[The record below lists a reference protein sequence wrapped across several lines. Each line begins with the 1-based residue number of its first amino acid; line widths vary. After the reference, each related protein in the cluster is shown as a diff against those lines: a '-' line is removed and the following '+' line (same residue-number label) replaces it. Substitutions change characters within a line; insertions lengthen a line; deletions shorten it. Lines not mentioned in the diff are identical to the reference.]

1 MRQFLGPSGPH
12 AAQFPGGI
20 ERNHRFLC
28 TEFPGPGPPPAEGR
42 APGTDRLQSA
52 AKVFRSAPMKTHLQ
66 ELLRTALD
74 ALLAEAGVQAAP
86 AIQLD
91 ATKDAKFGDFQ
102 TNLALQL
109 AKPLGLAPRAVAEKL
124 AQALP
129 ASPQVARVEIAG
141 PGFINFFLNKSAFQA
156 VVAEVLKQK
165 EGYGRDDSG
174 TKGRIMVEFVSAN
187 PTGPMHV
194 GHGRG
199 AAYGD
204 SICNLLTATGWTVW
218 REYYINDAG
227 RQVDIL
233 AISVWLRY
241 LELCGETLPFPKR
254 GYPADYIRA
263 SAGRVREALGDTLR
277 HEAAVVLGGLP
288 AEPVVP
294 EGADD
299 KQKDAIKLQQEAYA
313 DALIARARL
322 LLGDGYVQLQ
332 RIALD
337 DQLAVIRATL
347 ESFNVRFDQW
357 SSEAALVQSG
367 FVTRALERLAAQ
379 GLTYERDGALWMK
392 TEAYGDEKDRVL
404 VKADGAATY
413 FCNDLAY
420 HVDKLDR
427 GWNPLMDVWGADHH
441 GYIAR
446 VRAAIE
452 ALTGKK
458 DALNVQLIQFVTL
471 SSGRMGKRSGN
482 FVTLQ
487 DLIDEAGT
495 DATRFFY
502 LMRGHEQ
509 HLEFDIDLARSQT
522 TDNPVY
528 YVQYAHA
535 RICRVFDQLRD
546 KGGAFDEAAGIAA
559 LQRLDNE
566 HEKAL
571 LTLLNRY
578 PEALRKAATDYAPH
592 AVVFYLKDLA
602 EALHSYYN
610 LHRFLVDDDAELQNA
625 RLALVRATGQVL
637 RNALAILGV
646 SAPEKMYR
654 EEG

>member
-1 MRQFLGPSGPH
+1 
-12 AAQFPGGI
+12 
-20 ERNHRFLC
+20 
-28 TEFPGPGPPPAEGR
+28 
-42 APGTDRLQSA
+42 
-52 AKVFRSAPMKTHLQ
+52 MKAHLHD
-66 ELLRTALD
+66 LLRAALD
-74 ALLAEAGVQAAP
+74 ALLAETGATADP

-109 AKPLGLAPRAVAEKL
+109 AKPLGQQPRAVAQKLVEKL
-124 AQALP
+124 PGSA
-129 ASPQVARVEIAG
+129 QVAKVEIAG

-156 VVAEVLKQK
+156 VVAEVLKQ
-165 EGYGRDDSG
+165 GADYGTDRSG
-174 TKGRIMVEFVSAN
+174 KAGKIMVEFVSAN

-204 SICNLLTATGWTVW
+204 SICNLLSATGWTVW

-241 LELCGETLPFPKR
+241 LELCGVTLPFPKR
-254 GYPADYIRA
+254 GYPADYIRRTA
-263 SAGRVREALGDTLR
+263 QLVKDAHGESLKRDA
-277 HEAAVVLGGLP
+277 AAVLDGLA

-294 EGADD
+294 EGASD
-299 KQKDAIKLQQEAYA
+299 KQKEEIKLQQEAYA
-313 DALIARARL
+313 DTLIQRARS
-322 LLGDGYVQLQ
+322 LLGDGYAQLQ

-337 DQLAVIRATL
+337 DQLGTIRKTL
-347 ESFNVRFDQW
+347 SDFNVGFDQW
-357 SSEAALVQSG
+357 SSEAELVKSG
-367 FVTRALERLAAQ
+367 FVEKAIKRLRDQ
-379 GLTYERDGALWMK
+379 GLVYDKDGAVWMK

-427 GWNPLMDVWGADHH
+427 GWNLLMDVWGADHH

-452 ALTGKK
+452 ALTGRK

-522 TDNPVY
+522 TENPVF

-535 RICRVFDQLRD
+535 RICRVFDQLAD
-546 KGGAFDEAAGIAA
+546 KGGKFDQAAGLAA

-566 HEKAL
+566 HEKII

-578 PEALRKAATDYAPH
+578 PEVLRRAAADYTPH
-592 AVVFYLKDLA
+592 SLVFFLKELA
-602 EALHSYYN
+602 EGLHSYYN
-610 LHRFLVDDDAELQNA
+610 VHRFLVEDDAELQNA
-625 RLALVRATGQVL
+625 RLALISAVAQVL
-637 RNALAILGV
+637 RNALGILGV

-654 EEG
+654 EETEPN

>member
-1 MRQFLGPSGPH
+1 
-12 AAQFPGGI
+12 
-20 ERNHRFLC
+20 
-28 TEFPGPGPPPAEGR
+28 
-42 APGTDRLQSA
+42 
-52 AKVFRSAPMKTHLQ
+52 MKTHLLD
-66 ELLRTALD
+66 LLRTALD
-74 ALLAEAGVQAAP
+74 ALLAEAGAQAAP

-109 AKPLGLAPRAVAEKL
+109 AKPLGLPPRAVAEKL
-124 AQALP
+124 VKALP
-129 ASPQVARVEIAG
+129 ASAQVSKVEIAG
-141 PGFINFFLNKSAFQA
+141 PGFINFFLNQSAFQA
-156 VVAEVLKQK
+156 VVATVLAQQDK
-165 EGYGRDDSG
+165 YGRDDSG
-174 TKGRIMVEFVSAN
+174 QAGRIMVEFVSAN

-204 SICNLLTATGWTVW
+204 SICKLLTATGWTVW

-241 LELCGETLPFPKR
+241 LELCGETMPFPKR
-254 GYPADYIRA
+254 GYPADYIRRTA
-263 SAGRVREALGDTLR
+263 QQVKDAHGETLR
-277 HEAAVVLGGLP
+277 RSAAEVMAGLP

-294 EGADD
+294 EGASD
-299 KQKDAIKLQQEAYA
+299 KQKDEIKLQQEGYA
-313 DALIARARL
+313 DQLITRARS
-322 LLGDGYVQLQ
+322 LLGDGYAQLQ

-337 DQLAVIRATL
+337 DQLGTIRNTL
-347 ESFNVRFDQW
+347 ASFNVRFDQW
-357 SSEAALVQSG
+357 SSEAELVKSG
-367 FVTRALERLAAQ
+367 FVEKAIKRLRDQ
-379 GLTYERDGALWMK
+379 GLVYDKDGAVWMK

-404 VKADGAATY
+404 IKADGAATY

-427 GWNPLMDVWGADHH
+427 GWYPLMDVWGADHH

-535 RICRVFDQLRD
+535 RICRVFDQLAE
-546 KGGAFDEAAGIAA
+546 KGGKFDQAAGLAA
-559 LQRLDNE
+559 LSRLDNE

-578 PEALRKAATDYAPH
+578 PEMLRRAAADYTPH
-592 AVVFYLKDLA
+592 SVVFYLKELA
-602 EALHSYYN
+602 EGLHSYYN
-610 LHRFLVDDDAELQNA
+610 LHRFLVEDDLELQNA
-625 RLALVRATGQVL
+625 RLALISAVGQVL

-646 SAPEKMYR
+646 SAPDKMYR
-654 EEG
+654 EEPETN